1 MGLPIVQVDAF
12 TDRPFAGNP
21 AAICLLDGPA
31 EDQWMQAVAA
41 EMNQPETAFLEALPT
56 GAPDGAAAGDADPGG
71 ASADG
76 PTWRLRWFTPVCEVE
91 LCGHATLASAH
102 HLLTDLGVDPGGA
115 PLRFVTLSGVLTA
128 RPLRDGWIQLDFPV
142 DHPVETEA
150 PDGLLEALGV
160 EKALTVA
167 RGRSDWLVEVPC
179 PEEVRGVRPDMDA
192 LMALGDGGRGVIL
205 TSVGE
210 GLHDVVSRFFAPA
223 AGIPEDP
230 VTGSA
235 HTTLAPF
242 WAERLGKDDFLAYQA
257 SARGGT
263 VEVSLRG
270 DRVLLGG
277 QAVTVLRGELD
288 DDLLAAV
295 VSRRAAGNGN
305 GNGNA

>member
-1 MGLPIVQVDAF
+1 MGLPIAQVDAF

-31 EDQWMQAVAA
+31 DDQWMQAVAA
-41 EMNQPETAFLEALPT
+41 ELNQPETAFLEALP
-56 GAPDGAAAGDADPGG
+56 ADADADAGG
-71 ASADG
+71 AGAVAGAGDG

-142 DHPVETEA
+142 DHPIETEA
-150 PDGLLEALGV
+150 PEGLLPALGI
-160 EKALTVA
+160 EKAASVA
-167 RGRSDWLVEVPC
+167 RGRTQWLVEVPC
-179 PEEVRGVRPDMDA
+179 PEEVRTLAPDMAALSVVPDA
-192 LMALGDGGRGVIL
+192 SHGVIV
-205 TSVGE
+205 TSVGD
-210 GLHDVVSRFFAPA
+210 GLYDVVSRFFAPA
-223 AGIPEDP
+223 IGIPEDP

-235 HTTLAPF
+235 HTTLASF
-242 WAERLGKDDFLAYQA
+242 WAERLGKDDFLAHQA

-277 QAVTVLRGELD
+277 QAVTVMRGELD

-295 VSRRAAGNGN
+295 VSRRTNGAA
-305 GNGNA
+305 

>member
-31 EDQWMQAVAA
+31 DDHWMQAVAA
-41 EMNQPETAFLEALPT
+41 ELNQPETAFLEALPAE
-56 GAPDGAAAGDADPGG
+56 GGLAGDA
-71 ASADG
+71 ADG

-91 LCGHATLASAH
+91 LCGHATLAAAH

-150 PDGLLEALGV
+150 PDGLLEALGIA
-160 EKALTVA
+160 KATYVA
-167 RGRSDWLVEVPC
+167 RGRTQWLVEVPC
-179 PEEVRGVRPDMDA
+179 PEEVRTVTPDMTALSSIPDA
-192 LMALGDGGRGVIL
+192 GLGVIV
-205 TSVGE
+205 TSVGD
-210 GLHDVVSRFFAPA
+210 GLYDVVSRFFAPA
-223 AGIPEDP
+223 IGIPEDP

-242 WAERLGKDDFLAYQA
+242 WAERLGKDDFLACQA

-277 QAVTVLRGELD
+277 QAVTVMRGELD

-295 VSRRAAGNGN
+295 VSRRTNGAA
-305 GNGNA
+305 